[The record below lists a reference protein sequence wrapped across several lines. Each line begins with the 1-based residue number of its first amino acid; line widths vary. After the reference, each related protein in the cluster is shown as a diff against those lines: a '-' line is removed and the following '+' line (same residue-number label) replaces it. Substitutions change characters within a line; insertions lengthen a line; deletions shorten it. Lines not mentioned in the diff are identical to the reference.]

1 MKMSNSVSNKFQQV
15 PVPHDFEVE
24 VKIARLVTRPA
35 KDPGG
40 EIVVHY
46 GLGCNYCASFSPSF
60 QAGRSTPLALRP
72 SSQLT
77 AAGVKL
83 RTFNTCAPA
92 TPN

>member
-15 PVPHDFEVE
+15 PVPHDFKVE
-24 VKIARLVTRPA
+24 VKIARLVTRHA

-46 GLGCNYCASFSPSF
+46 GLGCNYCASFSLNF

-72 SSQLT
+72 SFQLT

-83 RTFNTCAPA
+83 RSFNTCVPA